1 MILLFAITGT
11 PTPNLPLSTGAAVG
25 ITLVVSAVVFT
36 ILGIL
41 IGFLLSY
48 MMTRKRVM
56 YSIAEQQSLAAPAG
70 PVYEGVSPAPK
81 GEIELKSNEAYGPI
95 STRQY

>member
-1 MILLFAITGT
+1 MIFLFTAITGT

-25 ITLVVSAVVFT
+25 ITLAVSAVVFT

-56 YSIAEQQSLAAPAG
+56 DSIAEQQTLAAPAG
-70 PVYEGVSPAPK
+70 PPAPK
-81 GEIELKSNEAYGPI
+81 GEIELKSNEAYGPRN
-95 STRQY
+95 TRQY